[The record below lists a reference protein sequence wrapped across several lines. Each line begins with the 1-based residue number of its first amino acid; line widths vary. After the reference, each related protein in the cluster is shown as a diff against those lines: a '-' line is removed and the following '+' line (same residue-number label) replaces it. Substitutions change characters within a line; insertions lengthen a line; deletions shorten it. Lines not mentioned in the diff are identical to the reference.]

1 MGRKAAKATM
11 RTCTAPI
18 SDRRPGGPRYGRG
31 FTLAETMVVVALI
44 GLLLVIPSM
53 NLVQMVAGKTFAART
68 RKLVSL
74 LEMAGEAASQ
84 SDRRYEVIIDIPE
97 QSYLLRQITTPD
109 LSQVLEEEIIAQG
122 RFGDDCIVSYVEFD
136 DGDFTNDS
144 RAKFRAGRAGWQY
157 GGKIVLLDKDERP
170 WSIVINRISRVV
182 ALVEGD
188 AIVLTPKQAQE
199 VMF

>member
-1 MGRKAAKATM
+1 M

-18 SDRRPGGPRYGRG
+18 SDRRPGGSRRGRG

-44 GLLLVIPSM
+44 GLLLVMPSL
-53 NLVQMVAGKTFAART
+53 NLVHMVAGKTFEART

-74 LEMAGEAASQ
+74 LEMAAEAASQ

-109 LSQVLEEEIIAQG
+109 LSQVLEEEIIAKG

-199 VMF
+199 VIF